1 MAISMTGFGRGEFK
15 NDNYHFLVECKTINH
30 KYCDINVRLPR
41 KISFLEDKIRNYVKN
56 FVKRGR
62 VDLYIKLDLIGSEDV
77 NLKFDDKLATQYVNI
92 FKEIKEKFD
101 LQDDISVMNVAKFPE
116 IVKCEEKEEDEDLYW
131 SMLKEAL
138 DMSMEKLTQM
148 RKEEGEKLA
157 IDTIE
162 RCDILAN
169 LIDEIEKYSNT
180 VVDEY
185 REKLN
190 NRISEILENP
200 SIIDENRL
208 AQEVAI
214 FADKSSI
221 TEEIVRF
228 RSHIEQLRKT
238 VEKNDSIGR
247 KIDFLIQEMNRE
259 VNTTGSKSSNI
270 NITNLVVE
278 VKSELEKIR
287 EQIQNIE

>member
-92 FKEIKEKFD
+92 LKEIKDKFD

-190 NRISEILENP
+190 NKISEILENP

>member
-1 MAISMTGFGRGEFK
+1 MAISMTGFGRGEYK
-15 NDNYHFLVECKTINH
+15 DDNYYFLVECKTINH
-30 KYCDINVRLPR
+30 KYSDINIRLPR
-41 KISFLEDKIRNYVKN
+41 KISFLEDKARNLVKDY
-56 FVKRGR
+56 VKRGR
-62 VDLYIKLDLIGSEDV
+62 ADLYIKFDLLGNEDV
-77 NLKFDDKLATQYVNI
+77 SLKFDEGLAIQYVEILNNI
-92 FKEIKEKFD
+92 KNKFG
-101 LQDDISVMNVAKFPE
+101 LIDDISVMNIAKLPE
-116 IVKCEEKEEDEDLYW
+116 IIKTEEKEEDEDLVW

-138 DMSMEKLTQM
+138 EEALINLKDMRT
-148 RKEEGEKLA
+148 EEGQKLA
-157 IDTIE
+157 EDIKM
-162 RCDILAN
+162 RCDLLNNYIE
-169 LIDEIEKYSNT
+169 EIEKYSYN
-180 VVDEY
+180 VVIDY
-185 REKLN
+185 KEKLT

-214 FADKSSI
+214 YADKSSI

-228 RSHIEQLRKT
+228 KSHIIQLKNT
-238 VEKNDSIGR
+238 VSKQESIGR

-259 VNTTGSKSSNI
+259 TNTIGSKSSDL

>member
-92 FKEIKEKFD
+92 LKEIKEKFD

-138 DMSMEKLTQM
+138 DMSMEKLIQM

>member
-92 FKEIKEKFD
+92 LKEIKDKFD

-190 NRISEILENP
+190 SRISEILENP

-238 VEKNDSIGR
+238 VEKNDSMGR

>member
-92 FKEIKEKFD
+92 LKEIIEKLD

>member
-92 FKEIKEKFD
+92 LKEIKEKFD

-116 IVKCEEKEEDEDLYW
+116 IAKCEEKEEDEDLYW

>member
-77 NLKFDDKLATQYVNI
+77 NLKFDDKLATQYVKI
-92 FKEIKEKFD
+92 LKEIKEKFD

>member
-92 FKEIKEKFD
+92 LKEIKDKFD

-190 NRISEILENP
+190 SRISEILENP

>member
-92 FKEIKEKFD
+92 LKEIKEKFD

-116 IVKCEEKEEDEDLYW
+116 IVKCKEKEEDEDLYW

>member
-92 FKEIKEKFD
+92 LKEIKDKFD

-116 IVKCEEKEEDEDLYW
+116 IVICEEKEEDEDLYW

>member
-92 FKEIKEKFD
+92 LKEIKDKFD

-169 LIDEIEKYSNT
+169 VIDEIEKYSNT

>member
-92 FKEIKEKFD
+92 LKEIKEKFD

-214 FADKSSI
+214 CADKSSI

>member
-92 FKEIKEKFD
+92 LKEIKDKFD

-157 IDTIE
+157 IDTIK

>member
-1 MAISMTGFGRGEFK
+1 MAVSMTGFGRGEFK
-15 NDNYHFLVECKTINH
+15 NDNYQFLVECKTINH
-30 KYCDINVRLPR
+30 KYCDVNVRLPR

-56 FVKRGR
+56 FIKRGR

-92 FKEIKEKFD
+92 LKEIKNKFD
-101 LQDDISVMNVAKFPE
+101 LQDDISVMNVAKFPD
-116 IVKCEEKEEDEDLYW
+116 IVKCEEKEEDEELYW
-131 SMLKEAL
+131 DMLKQAL
-138 DMSMEKLTQM
+138 DMALARLTEM
-148 RKEEGEKLA
+148 RQEEGKKLA
-157 IDTIE
+157 KDTIE

-169 LIDEIEKYSNT
+169 LINEIEKYSDT
-180 VVDEY
+180 IVDEY

-190 NRISEILENP
+190 NRISEILDNP
-200 SIIDENRL
+200 SIVDENRL

>member
-1 MAISMTGFGRGEFK
+1 MAVSMTGFGRGEFK

-41 KISFLEDKIRNYVKN
+41 KISFLEDKIRNYVKD

-77 NLKFDDKLATQYVNI
+77 NLKFDDKLASQYVNI
-92 FKEIKEKFD
+92 LKEIKERFD
-101 LQDDISVMNVAKFPE
+101 LQDDISVMSVAKFPD
-116 IVKCEEKEEDEDLYW
+116 IVKCEEREEDEDLYW
-131 SMLKEAL
+131 SMLREAL
-138 DMSMEKLTQM
+138 DMAIEKLSQM
-148 RKEEGEKLA
+148 RQEEGKKLA
-157 IDTIE
+157 QDTLQ
-162 RCDILAN
+162 RCEILKSIVN
-169 LIDEIEKYSNT
+169 EVEKYSDT
-180 VVDEY
+180 IVSEY
-185 REKLN
+185 KEKLN
-190 NRISEILENP
+190 NRISEILEDP
-200 SIIDENRL
+200 SLIDESRL

-214 FADKSSI
+214 FADKSNI

-228 RSHIEQLRKT
+228 KSHIDQLKNT
-238 VEKNDSIGR
+238 VVKNESIGR

-259 VNTTGSKSSNI
+259 VNTMGSKSSNI

-278 VKSELEKIR
+278 IKSELEKIR

>member
-92 FKEIKEKFD
+92 LKEIKEKFD

-247 KIDFLIQEMNRE
+247 KIDFLFQEMNRE

>member
-92 FKEIKEKFD
+92 LKEIKEKFD

>member
-92 FKEIKEKFD
+92 LKEIKEKFD

-190 NRISEILENP
+190 NIISEILENP

>member
-1 MAISMTGFGRGEFK
+1 M
-15 NDNYHFLVECKTINH
+15 
-30 KYCDINVRLPR
+30 RLPR

-92 FKEIKEKFD
+92 LKEIKEKFD

-131 SMLKEAL
+131 SMIKEAL

>member
-1 MAISMTGFGRGEFK
+1 MAVSMTGFGRGEFK

-41 KISFLEDKIRNYVKN
+41 KISFLEDKIRNYVKD

-77 NLKFDDKLATQYVNI
+77 NLKFDDKLATQYVSILN
-92 FKEIKEKFD
+92 EIKDKFN
-101 LQDDISVMNVAKFPE
+101 LQDDISVMSVAKFPD

-131 SMLKEAL
+131 GMLQVAL
-138 DMSMEKLTQM
+138 DMALEKLGEM
-148 RKEEGEKLA
+148 RKVEGEKLA
-157 IDTIE
+157 QDTLE
-162 RCDILAN
+162 RCDVLKN
-169 LIDEIEKYSNT
+169 LLDEIEKYSDT

-185 REKLN
+185 KEKLN
-190 NRISEILENP
+190 NRISEILDNP
-200 SIIDENRL
+200 SVIDENRL

-228 RSHIEQLRKT
+228 RSHIEQLKNT
-238 VEKNDSIGR
+238 VVKNDSIGR

-259 VNTTGSKSSNI
+259 VNTTGSKSSNL

>member
-92 FKEIKEKFD
+92 LKEIKEKFD

-148 RKEEGEKLA
+148 REEEGEKLA
-157 IDTIE
+157 IDTIK

-247 KIDFLIQEMNRE
+247 KIDFLIQEMNLIFCYNRE
-259 VNTTGSKSSNI
+259 
-270 NITNLVVE
+270 
-278 VKSELEKIR
+278 
-287 EQIQNIE
+287 

>member
-41 KISFLEDKIRNYVKN
+41 KISFLEDKIRNYVKT

-92 FKEIKEKFD
+92 LKEIKEKFD

>member
-92 FKEIKEKFD
+92 LKEIKEKFD

-190 NRISEILENP
+190 NRISKILENP